1 VAVDLLREA
10 DELRRCLAALDDR
23 LATARADA
31 DPADPALATVDGEE
45 IAQALAR
52 GHRIVAELAA
62 LLGCLQGVR
71 GSKERLDRARAPRTS

>member
-10 DELRRCLAALDDR
+10 DELHRCLAALDDR
-23 LATARADA
+23 LATARADD
-31 DPADPALATVDGEE
+31 DPTDPALATVDGEE

-52 GHRIVAELAA
+52 GHRMVAELAA
-62 LLGCLQGVR
+62 LLGFLQGVR

>member
-1 VAVDLLREA
+1 MAVDLLREA
-10 DELRRCLAALDDR
+10 DELRRCLAALDAR

-31 DPADPALATVDGEE
+31 DPAERSPAAVDDEE

-62 LLGCLQGVR
+62 LLGCLQGLR
-71 GSKERLDRARAPRTS
+71 GSKERLDRACAPRTS

>member
-1 VAVDLLREA
+1 MALDLLREA

-23 LATARADA
+23 LATASAEA
-31 DPADPALATVDGEE
+31 EPADRALAALDGDE

-62 LLGCLQGVR
+62 LLGRLQGVR